1 MTTTIRHVGIV
12 VQDLELCVNF
22 WKEIFEFEIVVD
34 QIEQSP
40 YIDELLGINNPSL
53 RTVKL
58 SDQNG
63 MIIELLKFSE
73 IQSQENWIGTV
84 TSTGLTHIALEVE
97 DIVDTQKNLENRGY
111 KSISKI
117 LESKKN
123 NVKVVFIHGPEK
135 LLLELVEIN

>member
-1 MTTTIRHVGIV
+1 MTATVRHVGIV

-63 MIIELLKFSE
+63 MIVELLKFSK

-84 TSTGLTHIALEVE
+84 TSTGLTHVALEVE
-97 DIVDTQKNLENRGY
+97 NIVDIQKNLENLGY